1 MCPSPRS
8 LYPDECPRRHIANV
22 YINLGTKKNL
32 TVPKNVTPHVLPQSL
47 LGQEWGE
54 SGICTHNHGPEL
66 MKIPHQGQS
75 HYNLLH
81 SKILEWNYIFLAI
94 SCRQPSQVRSSR
106 SWVRSKVKVKTWVQ
120 HSVDSSLP
128 FHVNLASHSWVMA
141 FSTFGLQWSRSNGHN
156 IAQLQVQTIP
166 QNFKWYKSIQQFQ
179 RYGFRKVWPKCCL
192 IWQVFGPW
200 ASPYGANNYDAA
212 QLQV

>member
-1 MCPSPRS
+1 MATTQENKPPTQGTRQWTFTT
-8 LYPDECPRRHIANV
+8 PRRRCGSILLPSLNA
-22 YINLGTKKNL
+22 G
-32 TVPKNVTPHVLPQSL
+32 VPEPT
-47 LGQEWGE
+47 GG
-54 SGICTHNHGPEL
+54 
-66 MKIPHQGQS
+66 
-75 HYNLLH
+75 
-81 SKILEWNYIFLAI
+81 
-94 SCRQPSQVRSSR
+94 SQVRSSR
-106 SWVRSKVKVKTWVQ
+106 SWVRSKVKVKAWVQ

-128 FHVNLASHSWVMA
+128 FHINLASHSWVMA
-141 FSTFGLQWSRSNGHN
+141 FSTFGLVNQRSRSNDHN

-166 QNFKWYKSIQQFQ
+166 QNFKWHYKSIQQFQ